1 MVAVW
6 DFTSFWQ
13 FDILFCL
20 VHDNHASVMSVS
32 IMSIKKINKANK
44 DDKSDFVL
52 LSLFRPM
59 LPSVGGFAVSSDGYF
74 HAGFSSSSNL

>member
-20 VHDNHASVMSVS
+20 VHDNHASVMSIS

-44 DDKSDFVL
+44 DDKSDFFFKSMQFAKFIQAHAAFGWRICRL
-52 LSLFRPM
+52 L
-59 LPSVGGFAVSSDGYF
+59 
-74 HAGFSSSSNL
+74 